1 MIFDDSG
8 HSKSA
13 GLKLKSLSE
22 LVKSKTPYFFVVA
35 AAFFAYQ
42 FYLLVNSFSA
52 VNRIYEGVFDVSSTP
67 SFWSVT
73 WFSSEFIGEI
83 GLVVRFLGACFLV
96 AFLLVLLVK
105 RKFVL
110 SFLRKAILLEG
121 AYYLFILPFIVYMLI
136 RPYESTAAQLV
147 SAEAALSYVLQI
159 LLISP
164 AFLVLYR
171 KLRKPELDAAEVRKW
186 GAIGVVGFTFALWVK
201 HFLLNLYALPI
212 SLADGVLLVGF
223 LNSALTMSFRRDSLA
238 RSVPA
243 LHQRES
249 DRFNST
255 LAGLGLILI
264 GVYFLV
270 YTAVALLNQSYLNFL
285 ELTEI
290 WAISMPIAGLGL
302 IQKQD

>member
-1 MIFDDSG
+1 ME
-8 HSKSA
+8 
-13 GLKLKSLSE
+13 SLSE
-22 LVKSKTPYFFVVA
+22 FAKSKTPYFFVVA

-52 VNRIYEGVFDVSSTP
+52 VNRIYERVFDVSSTP
-67 SFWSVT
+67 SFWSVA

-105 RKFVL
+105 RKVLL
-110 SFLRKAILLEG
+110 SFLKKAILFEG

-164 AFLVLYR
+164 AFFVLHS
-171 KLRKPELDAAEVRKW
+171 KLRKPELDTAEARKW
-186 GAIGVVGFTFALWVK
+186 GATAVVGFTFALWVK
-201 HFLLNLYALPI
+201 HFLLNIYALPI
-212 SLADGVLLVGF
+212 SLADGVLLGGF
-223 LNSALTMSFRRDSLA
+223 LNSVLTMLFATILLL
-238 RSVPA
+238 VA
-243 LHQRES
+243 LLPFIKKKG
-249 DRFNST
+249 DPFNST

-264 GVYFLV
+264 GVYFLI
-270 YTAVALLNQSYLNFL
+270 YTIVALLNQSYLNFL